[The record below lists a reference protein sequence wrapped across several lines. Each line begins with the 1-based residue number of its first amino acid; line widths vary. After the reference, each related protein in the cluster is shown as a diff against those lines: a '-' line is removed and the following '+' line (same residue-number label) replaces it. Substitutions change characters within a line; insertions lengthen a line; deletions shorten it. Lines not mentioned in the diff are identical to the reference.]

1 MNTANSGAP
10 APRRGE
16 RYVSWWLKWE
26 DLNWPNAD
34 NLDRIRRRADLVAAN
49 SASAAV
55 IFGTHFRWDWMPFF
69 EILHDYLATLA
80 DELHQR
86 GIKLFDHHSVNL
98 VHRYDTREEMRNV
111 ILHSQPHLPF
121 SPCRTAAADW
131 TYNGSRLNDWR
142 MIDAVTRKPLYFP
155 QYTGEG
161 FCYRNPEF
169 IAAYCAY
176 AKKLI
181 ADTGIDGLLTDDS
194 VQYQH
199 YLGCACPVCRQAL
212 RDRAGVDLPP
222 ADDANFWGNWENPA
236 WRAWIDLRYEACST
250 FQQAVRKILPPDFP
264 TMSCGGNGAS
274 AITANKACD
283 AVYFLRGCNMQH
295 LELCGNLPPYKH
307 DPVTWN
313 HPILQHFVGASYN
326 SAAAEKVG
334 AACVGVGYAFT
345 EPSANIVWALNKCL
359 GADCWFSTLKGRL
372 GLTTADLEKLPDDF
386 SPVGKA
392 FRFEEKH
399 PELFDTAAV
408 RQAGVFFS
416 RETRDHTLYGN
427 LHDGLALDF
436 NQTHKLLAGAGIA
449 IATVLEIPED
459 TDTYQLLIVPG
470 AASMTAAEAE
480 SLRRF
485 ASAGGTV
492 LCFGPCGLPET
503 GSPWKLET
511 RVSPDFWTVRE
522 GCAGTYP
529 EKRQWQWHKVE
540 APELV
545 AEWKEVAP
553 RILYNPGRLPD
564 DGLEKSLLELTRKH
578 MRPLPVKL
586 SGTDGYYATVRRGKD
601 GAYIVQ
607 LLAADFDTDIDHHL
621 DEIRTHRTR
630 VNLVVK
636 AEPVN
641 VSRNVRIDTTL
652 AVEVFTPFND
662 AGAEVVNGA
671 GGVAVTLPEKCPYVI
686 MRLK

>member
-1 MNTANSGAP
+1 MNTPGSDAP
-10 APRRGE
+10 MPRGGE

-55 IFGTHFRWDWMPFF
+55 IFGAHVRWDWMPFF
-69 EILHDYLATLA
+69 EILHDYLATVA

-86 GIKLFDHHSVNL
+86 GVKLFDHHSINL

-142 MIDAVTRKPLYFP
+142 MIDTVTRKPLYFP

-169 IAAYCAY
+169 VAAYQVY

-212 RDRAGVDLPP
+212 RDRAGVDLPL

-236 WRAWIDLRYEACST
+236 WRAWIDLRYEACAY
-250 FQQAVRKILPPDFP
+250 FQQKVREILPPGFP

-274 AITANKACD
+274 STTANKSCD

-313 HPILQHFVGASYN
+313 HPILHHFVGASYN

-392 FRFEEKH
+392 FRFEKKH

-427 LHDGLALDF
+427 LHDGLARDF
-436 NQTHKLLAGAGIA
+436 NQTLKLLSGAGIA

-459 TDTYQLLIVPG
+459 TATYQLLIVPG
-470 AASMTAAEAE
+470 AASVTAAEAE

-485 ASAGGTV
+485 ASAGGMV

-511 RVSPDFWTVRE
+511 RVSPDFWLVRE

-529 EKRQWQWHKVE
+529 EKRDWQWRKV
-540 APELV
+540 AVPELA
-545 AEWKEVAP
+545 AEWKEVASN
-553 RILYNPGRLPD
+553 ILYNPGRLPD
-564 DGLEKSLLELTRKH
+564 DGLEKSLLELTRKF
-578 MRPLPVKL
+578 MRPLPVKF
-586 SGTDGYYATVRRGKD
+586 SGIDGYYATVRRGKD

-636 AEPVN
+636 VDPVN
-641 VSRNVRIDTTL
+641 VSRNVRIDTEL

-662 AGAEVVNGA
+662 AGAEVVKGA
-671 GGVAVTLPEKCPYVI
+671 GGVAVALPEKCPYVI
-686 MRLK
+686 MRIK